1 MLKPSK
7 FANKNLLSNL
17 DISYKE
23 FINVLK
29 LSRKFKNKDLNI
41 EFKNK
46 VLGLI
51 FDKSSTRTRVSFQV
65 AMSRLGGTIID
76 LNPTTS
82 QIGRGEPIKDTARV
96 LSRYCDVLAIRTF
109 NHSDLEEYAKWSSK
123 PVINALTDLEHPCQ
137 AIADFLT
144 IEEEFFDFRN
154 VVITFIGDG
163 NNVANSLIF
172 CGALLNVEAR
182 SHGAHITGSSPE
194 GLRDVLGVNAYVIR
208 GDLSA
213 LELMPFSI
221 GLGMALAKRLGV
233 DIGDP
238 VEVVVP
244 RLLVTPLGIF
254 PRYKRLTVSAIF
266 EVGAQPDMTDA
277 FVSLE
282 TANKLF
288 GSYGLRGVQLRLFDE
303 NLATSMAERITQV
316 GSTPVESIGWTTS
329 QGSLFAAIRMEK
341 VTVRLLLLSI
351 VFVAAFNLISTLTM
365 SVTEKRVDIAI
376 LQVLGF
382 PRKRVMW
389 LFVGHGLFLGM
400 VGVSIGTL
408 IGIWLA
414 KSISN
419 LSFWFNLSK
428 VSAARS
434 TAYPLANEE
443 KSSDTP

>member
-172 CGALLNVEAR
+172 CGALLNVEVRIACPKGYEPKSSIINKAR
-182 SHGAHITGSSPE
+182 EIYKDEKLLKIT
-194 GLRDVLGVNAYVIR
+194 N
-208 GDLSA
+208 
-213 LELMPFSI
+213 
-221 GLGMALAKRLGV
+221 
-233 DIGDP
+233 DP
-238 VEVVVP
+238 SDAV
-244 RLLVTPLGIF
+244 
-254 PRYKRLTVSAIF
+254 
-266 EVGAQPDMTDA
+266 VGANVLYTDVWSSMGEENQKEEKDKS
-277 FVSLE
+277 F
-282 TANKLF
+282 
-288 GSYGLRGVQLRLFDE
+288 RGFTIDTNLVKKAEKNAIIMHCLPAYRSKEITDEVIESKRCRVFEQAENRMHVQQSI
-303 NLATSMAERITQV
+303 LAC
-316 GSTPVESIGWTTS
+316 
-329 QGSLFAAIRMEK
+329 
-341 VTVRLLLLSI
+341 LLS
-351 VFVAAFNLISTLTM
+351 
-365 SVTEKRVDIAI
+365 
-376 LQVLGF
+376 
-382 PRKRVMW
+382 
-389 LFVGHGLFLGM
+389 
-400 VGVSIGTL
+400 
-408 IGIWLA
+408 
-414 KSISN
+414 
-419 LSFWFNLSK
+419 
-428 VSAARS
+428 
-434 TAYPLANEE
+434 
-443 KSSDTP
+443 